1 MLTRHLHERTK
12 NDNHATKEGS
22 PSEEGLPWYSSYRL
36 SFISELLGH
45 AASSDNQDD
54 NGDDQYGTNSDDS
67 PE

>member
-1 MLTRHLHERTK
+1 MTTMLQ
-12 NDNHATKEGS
+12 KEGS

-36 SFISELLGH
+36 SFVSELLGH

>member
-1 MLTRHLHERTK
+1 MTIVCQ
-12 NDNHATKEGS
+12 KEGS
-22 PSEEGLPWYSSYRL
+22 PSEEGLPLNPGYRL

-54 NGDDQYGTNSDDS
+54 NGDDQYGTHSDDS